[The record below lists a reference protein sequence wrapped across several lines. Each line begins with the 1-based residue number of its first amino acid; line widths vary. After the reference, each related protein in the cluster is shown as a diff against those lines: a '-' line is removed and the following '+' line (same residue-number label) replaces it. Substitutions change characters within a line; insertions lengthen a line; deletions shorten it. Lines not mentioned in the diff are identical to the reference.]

1 MNFTSRQIEILDASK
16 SLIGERGI
24 QTLTIKNL
32 AKKMLF
38 SEPALYRHF
47 KDKTEIIKA
56 LLLYHREIVELGVKK
71 IIESNNNAVCKFQ
84 EILKFKFKHIENN
97 PELVMIIFSETSF
110 QYDSVLSACV
120 SSALEERV
128 EKINSLINSGQNEG
142 CIRNDIDSKQ
152 IATIILGG
160 IRTTILSWKLSNFKS
175 SLQKDGE
182 KLWLTFETL
191 LKK

>member
-32 AKKMLF
+32 AKKMSF

-71 IIESNNNAVCKFQ
+71 IIQSNNNAVCKFQ

-128 EKINSLINSGQNEG
+128 EKINSLIKSGQNEG

-175 SLQKDGE
+175 SLQKDGK

>member
-1 MNFTSRQIEILDASK
+1 VNFTSRQIEILDASK

-71 IIESNNNAVCKFQ
+71 IIES
-84 EILKFKFKHIENN
+84 
-97 PELVMIIFSETSF
+97 IIMQF
-110 QYDSVLSACV
+110 V
-120 SSALEERV
+120 
-128 EKINSLINSGQNEG
+128 N
-142 CIRNDIDSKQ
+142 
-152 IATIILGG
+152 
-160 IRTTILSWKLSNFKS
+160 
-175 SLQKDGE
+175 
-182 KLWLTFETL
+182 
-191 LKK
+191 LKKF

>member
-1 MNFTSRQIEILDASK
+1 MIFTNRQIEILDASK

-32 AKKMLF
+32 AQKMSF

-56 LLLYHREIVELGVKK
+56 LLLYHRKIVELGVKK

-84 EILKFKFKHIENN
+84 ELLKFKFKHIENN

-128 EKINSLINSGQNEG
+128 KKINYLIKSGQNEG

-160 IRTTILSWKLSNFKS
+160 IRTTILAWKLSNFKS
-175 SLQKDGE
+175 SLQKDGA

>member
-16 SLIGERGI
+16 SLIGEKGI

-84 EILKFKFKHIENN
+84 EILKFKFKHIEKN

-128 EKINSLINSGQNEG
+128 EKINSLIKSGQNEG

-160 IRTTILSWKLSNFKS
+160 IRTTILLWKLSNFKS
-175 SLQKDGE
+175 SLQMDGE

>member
-1 MNFTSRQIEILDASK
+1 VNFTSRQIEILDASK

-32 AKKMLF
+32 AKKMSF

-56 LLLYHREIVELGVKK
+56 LLLYHREIVELGLKK
-71 IIESNNNAVCKFQ
+71 IIDSNKNAVCKFQ
-84 EILKFKFKHIENN
+84 ELLKFKFKHIENN

-120 SSALEERV
+120 SSALENRV
-128 EKINSLINSGQNEG
+128 EKINALIKSGQNEG

-152 IATIILGG
+152 IAKIILGG
-160 IRTTILSWKLSNFKS
+160 IRTTILAWKLSNFKS
-175 SLQKDGE
+175 SLQKEGE
-182 KLWLTFETL
+182 KLRLTFETL

>member
-1 MNFTSRQIEILDASK
+1 
-16 SLIGERGI
+16 
-24 QTLTIKNL
+24 
-32 AKKMLF
+32 
-38 SEPALYRHF
+38 
-47 KDKTEIIKA
+47 
-56 LLLYHREIVELGVKK
+56 
-71 IIESNNNAVCKFQ
+71 
-84 EILKFKFKHIENN
+84 
-97 PELVMIIFSETSF
+97 MIIFSETSF

-128 EKINSLINSGQNEG
+128 EKINSLIKSSQHEG